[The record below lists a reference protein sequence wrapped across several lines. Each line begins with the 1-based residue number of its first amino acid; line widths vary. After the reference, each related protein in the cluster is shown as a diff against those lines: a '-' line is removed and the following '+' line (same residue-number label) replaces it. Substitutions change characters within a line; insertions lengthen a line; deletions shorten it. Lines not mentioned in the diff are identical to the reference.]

1 MTNLSSKKQK
11 LKIIPLGGL
20 NEIGKN
26 MTALEYGNE
35 IVIIDCGLSFPEDE
49 MLGIDIVIPD
59 INYLLKNREKVKGIV
74 LTHGHEDHIGALPYF
89 LQKINVPVYGSRLA
103 IGLVENKLKSHKLKN
118 VHLQKV
124 QPRQKIQLGVF
135 KIEFISTSHSIPD
148 AFAIAVE
155 TPVGVVFHTGDFRI
169 DYTPID
175 GQMIDFHKI
184 AEIGKKGVLV
194 MLADST
200 NAERGGTTMSEK
212 SVGDTFEEIFSTRKS
227 RIIIATFASHIHR
240 IQQIVNTAEKFNRK
254 VVFSGRSMLTV
265 GAVAQELGVMS
276 LPEGIVIQEKEMN
289 NYPDEEIVVVVTGS
303 QGEPMAAL
311 PRMASD
317 DHRTLDIRK
326 GDTVVFSSTPI
337 PGNEKLVGKVM
348 NQLYDKGAEVIYEK
362 LYDVHVS
369 GHACQEEL
377 KLMHRLV
384 NPKFFIPVHGET
396 RHLRKHGLLA
406 EELGMPKE
414 NIFIA
419 ETGSVLEFTEDSGR
433 LAGNVPSGQVLV
445 DGLGVGD
452 VGNIVLRDRKH
463 LAEDGLMIV
472 VVTLKRENKKVV
484 AGPDIISRGFVYVRE
499 SEDLMAEA
507 RGVVDKALEGC
518 TDENAKEWSVIK
530 GAIRDSLKVF
540 LYEKTKRRPMILP
553 IIMEV

>member
-1 MTNLSSKKQK
+1 MVSKKDK

-20 NEIGKN
+20 GEIGKN
-26 MTALEYGNE
+26 MTAIEYEDE
-35 IVIIDCGLSFPEDE
+35 ILIIDCGLSFPEEE
-49 MLGIDIVIPD
+49 MLGVDIVIPD
-59 INYLLKNREKVKGIV
+59 ITYLIKNKEKVKGIV
-74 LTHGHEDHIGALPYF
+74 ITHGHEDHIGALPYF
-89 LQKINVPVYGSRLA
+89 LKKINVPVYGSRLA
-103 IGLVENKLKSHKLKN
+103 VGLIENKLKGFKMKN
-118 VHLQKV
+118 AHIERVEPRQKV
-124 QPRQKIQLGVF
+124 QLGAFNV
-135 KIEFISTSHSIPD
+135 EFISTSHSIPD
-148 AFAIAVE
+148 AFALSVE
-155 TPVGVVFHTGDFRI
+155 TPAGIVFHTGDFRI

-175 GQMIDFHKI
+175 GQIIDLDKI
-184 AEIGKKGVLV
+184 AEIGRKGVLV

-200 NAERGGTTMSEK
+200 NAERPGTTRSEK
-212 SVGDTFEEIFSTRKS
+212 SVGDTFNEIFSTRKS
-227 RIIIATFASHIHR
+227 RIIIATFASHVHR
-240 IQQIVNTAEKFNRK
+240 IQQIVNSCVKYNRK
-254 VVFSGRSMLTV
+254 IVFAGRSMLTV
-265 GAVAQELGVMS
+265 GAVAQELGV
-276 LPEGIVIQEKEMN
+276 LNIPEGITITEKEMDK
-289 NYPDEEIVVVVTGS
+289 YPDEEVVVVVTGS

-348 NQLYDKGAEVIYEK
+348 NLLYDRGAEVIYDK
-362 LYDVHVS
+362 LYDIHTS

-384 NPKFFIPVHGET
+384 RPQYFIPVHGEV
-396 RHLRKHGLLA
+396 RHLRQHGLLA

-414 NIFIA
+414 NIFVG
-419 ETGSVLEFTEDSGR
+419 ETGDIMEFSKESAKVIGKVT
-433 LAGNVPSGQVLV
+433 AGQVLV

-472 VVTLKRENKKVV
+472 VVTIKRENRKVM

-499 SEDLMAEA
+499 SETLMAEA
-507 RGVVDKALEGC
+507 KEVVTKALESC
-518 TDENAKEWSVIK
+518 EKQNAKEWSVIK
-530 GAIRDSLKVF
+530 GAIRDQLKGF